1 MEEKASDELLDLR
14 EWIPGFCIDDACRT
28 ALCFRETLI
37 IGVKN
42 GSGTNGTKQV
52 GGYCIQVESVGPEGR
67 EFLVHVH
74 SSMTVDGY
82 FSGTKLISSMTEKL
96 QCLEEKHTEYGSRT
110 IREFHSDENGL
121 HEKSL
126 IVGLQENAY
135 HVEITRTCPF
145 DVSPLTESKDLKLC
159 QYKSLISEGVGVL
172 LMRYLAI
179 TNFDGT
185 LRFQNIAIDGEI
197 IVSDYI
203 CTALRD
209 IELRGHHQKVYTVE
223 RKIYKDDSLTQQ
235 VKIYLTPEGRILIH
249 DWLDV
254 PYVVQNN
261 PLLQNLADA
270 GTNGQVPMREQWMQ
284 DIQMVSK
291 YLDAKSCNTAHYT
304 DYLVDHPEIKQ
315 LITDYVQSLLVVKPV
330 DVIGF
335 TIQYFKA
342 FTREP
347 KVWIDDSFTRRSN
360 IDINPQLSRDESDI
374 TCGLCGV
381 CIKCKIVSQFDKTLS
396 D

>member
-1 MEEKASDELLDLR
+1 
-14 EWIPGFCIDDACRT
+14 
-28 ALCFRETLI
+28 
-37 IGVKN
+37 
-42 GSGTNGTKQV
+42 
-52 GGYCIQVESVGPEGR
+52 
-67 EFLVHVH
+67 
-74 SSMTVDGY
+74 MTVDGY

-96 QCLEEKHTEYGSRT
+96 QCLEEKHTEFLYK
-110 IREFHSDENGL
+110 ENGL

-315 LITDYVQSLLVVKPV
+315 LITDYVQSLLV
-330 DVIGF
+330 GN
-335 TIQYFKA
+335 QLNH
-342 FTREP
+342 
-347 KVWIDDSFTRRSN
+347 WIKFVPNLLR
-360 IDINPQLSRDESDI
+360 QLSRDESDI

>member
-1 MEEKASDELLDLR
+1 
-14 EWIPGFCIDDACRT
+14 
-28 ALCFRETLI
+28 
-37 IGVKN
+37 
-42 GSGTNGTKQV
+42 
-52 GGYCIQVESVGPEGR
+52 
-67 EFLVHVH
+67 
-74 SSMTVDGY
+74 MTVDGY
-82 FSGTKLISSMTEKL
+82 FSGTK
-96 QCLEEKHTEYGSRT
+96 
-110 IREFHSDENGL
+110 
-121 HEKSL
+121 
-126 IVGLQENAY
+126 NAY

-315 LITDYVQSLLVVKPV
+315 LITDYVQSLLVVIVTEKT
-330 DVIGF
+330 
-335 TIQYFKA
+335 TILLRYLHQQWDK
-342 FTREP
+342 
-347 KVWIDDSFTRRSN
+347 KVAERKRDFLSANGDSQEDASMVRSKRPRLDLN
-360 IDINPQLSRDESDI
+360 NSL
-374 TCGLCGV
+374 
-381 CIKCKIVSQFDKTLS
+381 
-396 D
+396 